1 MTIREYRSSDLR
13 EIVELFYDTV
23 HTVNARDYT
32 PEQLNAWAD
41 GSPDLAEWGRTLLE
55 HIALV
60 AEDGGGI
67 VGFGDIDPSGYLDRL
82 YVHRD
87 CQRRGVAAA
96 LCDALER
103 AVEAERIV
111 THASITAKP
120 FFESRGYRV
129 VRERRVVRHGV
140 PMTNFRMEK
149 RRPAQNA
156 CYRAENA
163 VAPRAETE

>member
-1 MTIREYRSSDLR
+1 MKIREYRSSDLR

-23 HTVNARDYT
+23 HTVNAGDYT

-55 HIALV
+55 HIAFV

-82 YVHRD
+82 YVHKD

-96 LCDALER
+96 LCDALEG
-103 AVEAERIV
+103 AVNAERII

-120 FFESRGYRV
+120 FFEKRGYQV
-129 VRERRVVRHGV
+129 AWEQQVLRHGTAL
-140 PMTNFRMEK
+140 TNYRMEK
-149 RRPAQNA
+149 W
-156 CYRAENA
+156 
-163 VAPRAETE
+163 TS

>member
-23 HTVNARDYT
+23 HTVNAGDYT

-41 GSPDLAEWGRTLLE
+41 GSPDLAEWGRSLLE
-55 HIALV
+55 HIAFV

-82 YVHRD
+82 YVHKD
-87 CQRRGVAAA
+87 YQRRGVATA
-96 LCDALER
+96 LCDALEG
-103 AVEAERIV
+103 AVNAERII

-120 FFESRGYRV
+120 FFEERGYQV
-129 VRERRVVRHGV
+129 AWEQQVLRHGTAL
-140 PMTNFRMEK
+140 TNYRMEK
-149 RRPAQNA
+149 W
-156 CYRAENA
+156 
-163 VAPRAETE
+163 TS

>member
-32 PEQLNAWAD
+32 PQQLNAWAD
-41 GSPDLAEWGRTLLE
+41 GRVDLAIWGRSLFE

-60 AEDGGGI
+60 AEEDGRI

-82 YVHRD
+82 YVHKD
-87 CQRRGVAAA
+87 YQRRGVATA
-96 LCDALER
+96 LCDALEGS
-103 AVEAERIV
+103 VNAERIV

-120 FFESRGYRV
+120 FFEERGYEV
-129 VRERRVVRHGV
+129 AWEQQELRHGTAL
-140 PMTNFRMEK
+140 TNYRMEK
-149 RRPAQNA
+149 W
-156 CYRAENA
+156 
-163 VAPRAETE
+163 TS

>member
-23 HTVNARDYT
+23 HTVNAGDYT

-41 GSPDLAEWGRTLLE
+41 GSPDLAEWGRSLLE
-55 HIALV
+55 HIAFV

-82 YVHRD
+82 YVHKD
-87 CQRRGVAAA
+87 YQRRGVAPA
-96 LCDALER
+96 LCDALEG
-103 AVEAERIV
+103 AVNAERII

-120 FFESRGYRV
+120 FFEERGYQV
-129 VRERRVVRHGV
+129 AWEQQVLRHGTAL
-140 PMTNFRMEK
+140 TNYRMEK
-149 RRPAQNA
+149 W
-156 CYRAENA
+156 
-163 VAPRAETE
+163 TS

>member
-23 HTVNARDYT
+23 HTVNAGDYT

-41 GSPDLAEWGRTLLE
+41 GSPDLAEWGRSLLE
-55 HIALV
+55 HIAFV

-82 YVHRD
+82 YVHKD
-87 CQRRGVAAA
+87 CQRRGVATA
-96 LCDALER
+96 LCDALEG
-103 AVEAERIV
+103 AVNAERII

-120 FFESRGYRV
+120 FFEERGYQV
-129 VRERRVVRHGV
+129 AWEQQVLRHGTAL
-140 PMTNFRMEK
+140 TNYRMEK
-149 RRPAQNA
+149 R
-156 CYRAENA
+156 
-163 VAPRAETE
+163 TS

>member
-23 HTVNARDYT
+23 HTVNAGDYT

-41 GSPDLAEWGRTLLE
+41 GSPDLAEWGRSLLE

-82 YVHRD
+82 YVHKD
-87 CQRRGVAAA
+87 FQRRGVATA
-96 LCDALER
+96 LCDALEG
-103 AVEAERIV
+103 AVNAERII

-120 FFESRGYRV
+120 FFEERGYQV
-129 VRERRVVRHGV
+129 AWEQQVLRHGTAL
-140 PMTNFRMEK
+140 TNYRMEK
-149 RRPAQNA
+149 W
-156 CYRAENA
+156 
-163 VAPRAETE
+163 TS

>member
-1 MTIREYRSSDLR
+1 MTIRAYRSSDLR

-23 HTVNARDYT
+23 HTVNAGDYT

-41 GSPDLAEWGRTLLE
+41 GSPDLAEWGRSLLE
-55 HIALV
+55 HIAFV

-82 YVHRD
+82 YVHKD

-96 LCDALER
+96 LCDALEG
-103 AVEAERIV
+103 AVNAERII

-120 FFESRGYRV
+120 FFEKRGYQV
-129 VRERRVVRHGV
+129 AWEQQVLRHGTAL
-140 PMTNFRMEK
+140 TNYRMEK
-149 RRPAQNA
+149 W
-156 CYRAENA
+156 
-163 VAPRAETE
+163 TS

>member
-23 HTVNARDYT
+23 HTVNAGDYT

-41 GSPDLAEWGRTLLE
+41 GSPDLAEWGRSLLE
-55 HIALV
+55 HIAFV

-82 YVHRD
+82 YVHKD
-87 CQRRGVAAA
+87 CQRQGVATA
-96 LCDALER
+96 LCDALEG
-103 AVEAERIV
+103 AVNAERII

-120 FFESRGYRV
+120 FFEERGYQV
-129 VRERRVVRHGV
+129 AWEQQVLRHGTAL
-140 PMTNFRMEK
+140 TNYRMEK
-149 RRPAQNA
+149 R
-156 CYRAENA
+156 
-163 VAPRAETE
+163 TS

>member
-55 HIALV
+55 HIAFV
-60 AEDGGGI
+60 AEDGGI

-82 YVHRD
+82 YVHKD
-87 CQRRGVAAA
+87 YQRQGVATA
-96 LCDALER
+96 LCDALEG
-103 AVEAERIV
+103 AVNAERII

-120 FFESRGYRV
+120 FFEERGYQV
-129 VRERRVVRHGV
+129 AWEQQVLRHGTAL
-140 PMTNFRMEK
+140 TNYRMEK
-149 RRPAQNA
+149 WRS
-156 CYRAENA
+156 
-163 VAPRAETE
+163 

>member
-41 GSPDLAEWGRTLLE
+41 GSPDLAEWGRSLLE
-55 HIALV
+55 HIAFV
-60 AEDGGGI
+60 AEDGGI

-82 YVHRD
+82 YVHKD
-87 CQRRGVAAA
+87 YQRQGVATA
-96 LCDALER
+96 LCDALEG
-103 AVEAERIV
+103 AVNAERII

-120 FFESRGYRV
+120 FFEERGYQV
-129 VRERRVVRHGV
+129 AWEQQVLRHGTAL
-140 PMTNFRMEK
+140 TNYRMEK
-149 RRPAQNA
+149 WRS
-156 CYRAENA
+156 
-163 VAPRAETE
+163 

>member
-23 HTVNARDYT
+23 HTVNAGDYT
-32 PEQLNAWAD
+32 PEQLSAWAD

-60 AEDGGGI
+60 AEDGGRI

-82 YVHRD
+82 YVHKDR
-87 CQRRGVAAA
+87 QRQGVATA
-96 LCDALER
+96 LCDALEG
-103 AVEAERIV
+103 AVNAERII

-120 FFESRGYRV
+120 FFEKRGYRV
-129 VRERRVVRHGV
+129 AWEQQVLRHGTAL
-140 PMTNFRMEK
+140 TNYRMEK
-149 RRPAQNA
+149 RIS
-156 CYRAENA
+156 
-163 VAPRAETE
+163 